1 MKHVFRISSPLLMT
15 AFCACILS
23 FTGCA
28 MDSGMVDPSDAR
40 ARREAAMRQ
49 TKPDQPRTEAVQ
61 KDVLMPV
68 MSSINSRI
76 RASEQ
81 KIAEWKEVERKT
93 ATMSLPQEKLNR
105 IDECRSHLQHIL
117 IEYTSLQ
124 KQLQQE
130 TQIEAA
136 QLLAGNSLI
145 RLNQQD
151 IDYLESGC
159 GNFLAEL
166 KAASQPVAVAP
177 PDPQIKAAYDSSDY
191 GQVINLYAQA
201 AAVPGQ
207 SMPAETTFQYGQA
220 LLKNHQEAEA
230 KRVLGD
236 LLAQLRQQ
244 KGQDELLLRLLQS
257 NADLNF
263 GLESVDEARRQ
274 YEELIRLSIEKGAHR
289 DEWAGLQ
296 LAALQSAGAATP
308 EFKEYTSLL
317 RNYLAFVPKRD
328 GYNVA
333 ERADKFLLAYPAS
346 PVVANVNLMKK
357 SSREQTDNWL
367 NQGIKRIEAQAGD
380 RRTPEQPTQD
390 VQATTSIS
398 PQGEVTTTTSGPAAT
413 VPIVAA
419 GNEKNLQEEYD
430 RGVAHLQAKEYDKA
444 IERFNRLQRTPMEA
458 KARPQIEE
466 ASKLA
471 AQDMRQKAAELF
483 VRATN
488 NRDTDEKRKLLLSSR
503 DLLQSILVKYPQSG
517 LADKVQKNLARIEAE
532 LRAVEASSIPKP
544 ATSGGAYI
552 PPKPGG
558 GAVIPPSTSL

>member
-1 MKHVFRISSPLLMT
+1 
-15 AFCACILS
+15 
-23 FTGCA
+23 
-28 MDSGMVDPSDAR
+28 
-40 ARREAAMRQ
+40 
-49 TKPDQPRTEAVQ
+49 
-61 KDVLMPV
+61 
-68 MSSINSRI
+68 
-76 RASEQ
+76 
-81 KIAEWKEVERKT
+81 
-93 ATMSLPQEKLNR
+93 
-105 IDECRSHLQHIL
+105 
-117 IEYTSLQ
+117 
-124 KQLQQE
+124 
-130 TQIEAA
+130 
-136 QLLAGNSLI
+136 
-145 RLNQQD
+145 
-151 IDYLESGC
+151 
-159 GNFLAEL
+159 
-166 KAASQPVAVAP
+166 
-177 PDPQIKAAYDSSDY
+177 
-191 GQVINLYAQA
+191 
-201 AAVPGQ
+201 
-207 SMPAETTFQYGQA
+207 MPAETTYQYGQA

-236 LLAQLRQQ
+236 LLAQMRQQ

-263 GLESVDEARRQ
+263 GLESMDEARKQ

-296 LAALQSAGAATP
+296 LAALQAGGTPTP

-328 GYNVA
+328 GYAVA

-367 NQGIKRIEAQAGD
+367 NQGIKRIEAQASD
-380 RRTPEQPTQD
+380 RRTPELAAPG
-390 VQATTSIS
+390 VQATTPASS
-398 PQGEVTTTTSGPAAT
+398 QGEVATATSSSAAT
-413 VPIVAA
+413 VPLVAA

-444 IERFNRLQRTPMEA
+444 IERFNRLQRTPLEA
-458 KARPQIEE
+458 KARPQIDE

-488 NRDTDEKRKLLLSSR
+488 SRDGDEKRKLLLSSR

-517 LADKVQKNLARIEAE
+517 LTDKVQKNLARIEAE
-532 LRAVEASSIPKP
+532 LQAVETGSTSKP
-544 ATSGGAYI
+544 AASGGAYV

-558 GAVIPPSTSL
+558 GSVIQPSTSL

>member
-1 MKHVFRISSPLLMT
+1 
-15 AFCACILS
+15 
-23 FTGCA
+23 
-28 MDSGMVDPSDAR
+28 
-40 ARREAAMRQ
+40 MRQ

-61 KDVLMPV
+61 KDMLMPV

-145 RLNQQD
+145 QLNQQD

-159 GNFLAEL
+159 GKFLEEL
-166 KAASQPVAVAP
+166 KTASQPVAVAP
-177 PDPQIKAAYDSSDY
+177 PDPQIKAAYDSGDY

-207 SMPAETTFQYGQA
+207 RMPAETTFQYGQA

-236 LLAQLRQQ
+236 LLAQMRQQ

-263 GLESVDEARRQ
+263 GLESVDEARKQ

-296 LAALQSAGAATP
+296 LAALQAAGTSSP

-333 ERADKFLLAYPAS
+333 ERADKFLLTYPAS

-357 SSREQTDNWL
+357 SSREQTDTWL

-380 RRTPEQPTQD
+380 RRTPEQPAQD
-390 VQATTSIS
+390 VQAATSIS
-398 PQGEVTTTTSGPAAT
+398 PQGEVTTATSGSAAT

-419 GNEKNLQEEYD
+419 GSEKNLQEEYD

-444 IERFNRLQRTPMEA
+444 IERFNRLQRTPLEA

-488 NRDTDEKRKLLLSSR
+488 SRDTDEKRKLLLSSR

-558 GAVIPPSTSL
+558 GAGIQPSTSL

>member
-177 PDPQIKAAYDSSDY
+177 PDPQIKAAYEIGRASCR
-191 GQVINLYAQA
+191 
-201 AAVPGQ
+201 
-207 SMPAETTFQYGQA
+207 E
-220 LLKNHQEAEA
+220 
-230 KRVLGD
+230 RV
-236 LLAQLRQQ
+236 
-244 KGQDELLLRLLQS
+244 
-257 NADLNF
+257 
-263 GLESVDEARRQ
+263 
-274 YEELIRLSIEKGAHR
+274 
-289 DEWAGLQ
+289 
-296 LAALQSAGAATP
+296 
-308 EFKEYTSLL
+308 
-317 RNYLAFVPKRD
+317 
-328 GYNVA
+328 
-333 ERADKFLLAYPAS
+333 
-346 PVVANVNLMKK
+346 
-357 SSREQTDNWL
+357 
-367 NQGIKRIEAQAGD
+367 
-380 RRTPEQPTQD
+380 
-390 VQATTSIS
+390 
-398 PQGEVTTTTSGPAAT
+398 
-413 VPIVAA
+413 
-419 GNEKNLQEEYD
+419 
-430 RGVAHLQAKEYDKA
+430 
-444 IERFNRLQRTPMEA
+444 
-458 KARPQIEE
+458 
-466 ASKLA
+466 
-471 AQDMRQKAAELF
+471 
-483 VRATN
+483 
-488 NRDTDEKRKLLLSSR
+488 
-503 DLLQSILVKYPQSG
+503 
-517 LADKVQKNLARIEAE
+517 
-532 LRAVEASSIPKP
+532 
-544 ATSGGAYI
+544 
-552 PPKPGG
+552 
-558 GAVIPPSTSL
+558 